1 MKIKNNQLQ
10 AVKQGLWNSV
20 LYDIRILNILFDM
33 LMPQECFELSMVSRR
48 LSTLFYF
55 YRLFHRPNNWNFTAY
70 FLHKKIENE
79 QKVSYHKLL
88 NESYQEESEHSL
100 DLDRLESLF
109 LPEEDATQ
117 QVARVDKVMRVIN
130 MSGVGYFQG
139 LNSIIIV
146 LVSLFPDE
154 ISYWIAMMLIH
165 KTENLNE
172 NPEIYV
178 AVMQKIERQ
187 VKDKCPNLFDKLD
200 KSDLGV

>member
-1 MKIKNNQLQ
+1 
-10 AVKQGLWNSV
+10 
-20 LYDIRILNILFDM
+20 
-33 LMPQECFELSMVSRR
+33 
-48 LSTLFYF
+48 
-55 YRLFHRPNNWNFTAY
+55 
-70 FLHKKIENE
+70 
-79 QKVSYHKLL
+79 
-88 NESYQEESEHSL
+88 
-100 DLDRLESLF
+100 
-109 LPEEDATQ
+109 
-117 QVARVDKVMRVIN
+117 MRVIN

-187 VKDKCPNLFDKLD
+187 VKQKCPNLFDKLE
-200 KSDLGV
+200 KSDLGVEYFAMKWLMNLFSTDVSRSLVIHIWDLILNFGLPSLKWFTVSIFINIEDSL